1 MRVLANEGELP
12 GNAAGTPLPDSN
24 LEQPPVIRRAEVVA
38 FALISLLLICVGK
51 GATSFPAFAAC
62 PSFAVN
68 VLHDKQIPLSA
79 AFASKAKDRFENV
92 AHDTVHT
99 GAPILRDCLTWFD
112 RSVHQR
118 LEVGDHVVLIG
129 RIQAFGTS
137 PSVRKKSRG

>member
-1 MRVLANEGELP
+1 M
-12 GNAAGTPLPDSN
+12 
-24 LEQPPVIRRAEVVA
+24 
-38 FALISLLLICVGK
+38 LICVGK